1 MWKTQFNN
9 YRQQINQA
17 LVFNL
22 PKKNIS
28 RVQDAAT
35 YSLLA
40 GGKRLRP
47 ILFLVFYQILSGK
60 KITRELLKVASSLEY
75 AHTFSLIHDDLP
87 GIDNDVLRRGQPTCH
102 AQFDEATAI
111 LAGDWLY
118 GYSLENI
125 AKSNFGTELKVS
137 LIGLLSFGMRQVIDG
152 EMLDIL
158 GERQLYNRE
167 QLLTTHTLKTAA
179 FFQVILQMA
188 SLLAGKTKTGDCYLA
203 KEMGLKLG
211 LAFQIQDD
219 VLGVIG
225 DSKKLGKSTGIDER
239 EQKSTW
245 VKLVG
250 LEQAQIDYLAYYN
263 QVIAI
268 VQKKLPDSSA
278 RQFLL
283 DLLNFLK
290 NRDH

>member
-1 MWKTQFNN
+1 MWQTKFRAYQK
-9 YRQQINQA
+9 QINQA
-17 LVFNL
+17 LIFHL
-22 PKKNIS
+22 PKNSS
-28 RVQDAAT
+28 RVQEAAT

-47 ILFLVFYQILSGK
+47 ILLLVFYQILSGK
-60 KITRELLKVASSLEY
+60 KFTRDILKVASSLEY

-125 AKSNFGTELKVS
+125 AKSNLTAQVKIA
-137 LIGLLSFGMRQVIDG
+137 LIEMLAFGMRQVIDG

-158 GERQLYNRE
+158 GEHQLYDRQ
-167 QLLTTHTLKTAA
+167 QLAKTHTLKTAS
-179 FFQVILQMA
+179 FFQAILQMA
-188 SLLAGKTKTGDCYLA
+188 SLLSGKTKANDYRLA
-203 KEMGLKLG
+203 KMIGLKLG

-225 DSKKLGKSTGIDER
+225 DSKKLGKSVGIDER
-239 EQKSTW
+239 DQKSTW
-245 VKLVG
+245 VKLYG
-250 LEQAQIDYLAYYN
+250 LPQAQVDYLAYYH
-263 QVIAI
+263 QVIKTI
-268 VQKKLPDSSA
+268 TQKLPDSCD